1 MARPADDLVPPP
13 EVAQHLGI
21 PLRTL
26 GQWRY
31 LGTGPKFL
39 KVGRHVRYS
48 WSDVQAWL
56 AAQSR
61 SSTRSA

>member
-1 MARPADDLVPPP
+1 MTDQLAEPRQVAD
-13 EVAQHLGI
+13 HLGI

-39 KVGRHVRYS
+39 KVGRHVRYR
-48 WSDVQAWL
+48 WVDVEKWL

-61 SSTRSA
+61 TSTRSA